1 MYVHI
6 LDVHS
11 KVLKRFCCNDLSEPY
26 ELPGYSCLADFS
38 VEQEMM
44 HFHQPVHFLVINN
57 PASFLQDFTHVMIPI
72 TAELLLEL
80 SLHAFYHLHV
90 VKDLTVD
97 VGCYERWF
105 TAPFT
110 FSTLVIISAPGNS
123 RPLQQVTYAN
133 LWMVTVLADY
143 LDRF

>member
-26 ELPGYSCLADFS
+26 ELPGYTYLADFP

-44 HFHQPVHFLVINN
+44 HFHQPIHLLVIND
-57 PASFLQDFTHVMIPI
+57 PASFLQDLTHVMIPI

-90 VKDLTVD
+90 VKDLPVD
-97 VGCYERWF
+97 IGCYHCWL
-105 TAPFT
+105 TPPFT
-110 FSTLVIISAPGNS
+110 FSTLVVIGALGNS
-123 RPLQQVTYAN
+123 
-133 LWMVTVLADY
+133 
-143 LDRF
+143 